1 MGRLHGDMELV
12 WGQSLPNFQLWQEYG
27 KKSDPAYFMGQL
39 WEIFIPIRIPG
50 P

>member
-12 WGQSLPNFQLWQEYG
+12 WGQILPNFQPWQEYG

-39 WEIFIPIRIPG
+39 WE
-50 P
+50 